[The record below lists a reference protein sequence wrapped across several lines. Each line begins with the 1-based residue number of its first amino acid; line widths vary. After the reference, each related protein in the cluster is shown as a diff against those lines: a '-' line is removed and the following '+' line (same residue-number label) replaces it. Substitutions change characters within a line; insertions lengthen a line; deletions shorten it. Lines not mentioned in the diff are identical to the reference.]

1 MKRKTNYLARAAM
14 MLLLAVLGAI
24 ETWAQS
30 SVVTVGSTDRA
41 SSYLPSYPNNT
52 YSLSQQIYTKDEIGK
67 KGKITS
73 IAFYNYEAGSSRSY
87 DIYLSHTSK
96 STFDS
101 ATDWVKVAAADKVF
115 SGTVTLGSKW
125 TTIDFDTPFE
135 YDGTRNL
142 ILTVDD
148 NTGKDTGS
156 NYSIGAYDA
165 SGNQALYYYKMF
177 GTPVNLDPTQSVT
190 EEGTV
195 YSRKNG
201 IKLCFETYPKPYQLE
216 APEIGNVSAQIQ
228 CSLRGGATAW
238 NLRYRKVAGIGE
250 EEQRW
255 VAYND
260 LTVRSYTIEE
270 LIPAT
275 KYEAQVQAVFAGDN
289 LSDWTEPLVFTT
301 NCCPVEEQSEITYIL
316 RHNNYAGWYN
326 YAVQIM
332 DVTDANN
339 PVEAAYLHAPSYQT
353 YKGTITLCSDHK
365 YQVNWIYDAEHE
377 IYNDHYSFT
386 LLYDNGD
393 ELYTM
398 NYYEAPEETATLT
411 TFVMDDGDF
420 DYVMPT
426 QLTADETWQ
435 DATLGWTQAGDAKQW
450 LVSYSKNPDFDPD
463 EPEEDCIVLAEEN
476 PFVLSELEENTTYYY
491 AVRAVELED
500 VEEATAPQLNGQ
512 RSSQKVR
519 ILKNGKIKVKVG
531 DTWVTK
537 SIKKLSRSKI
547 RKILRSCDSKSRPKV
562 VRCIRKWTDD
572 KKQKMDI
579 ELPKP
584 RGSEVRYVDKYKVMG
599 DEGTDVPLADLKSR
613 VLKGNPEGIKKHT
626 VSITS
631 ETTPGGFDN
640 VIFIAAKKGSEVAF
654 VMSQGKTGATH
665 EPYAV
670 GWISNKKL
678 GISKV
683 EEIEDKTK
691 VPDEKLKQ
699 LLDENQRYEVKQPIE
714 TKMTKKVVEAND
726 DTEGADGRPM
736 KPTEGTGEDGVLFIR
751 HNTDGGG
758 YLRVQEA
765 KVVAPNEVKEWTA
778 VELPEGQRKHTLN
791 DVPAGKT
798 VLVKS
803 EPVYEDGTKGPNSP
817 IATVIIPSE
826 EVAPLPGKFSVA
838 ADRQVYFSK
847 GNLNGWR
854 WEDDWSLAGRQY
866 TMKGN
871 ANMGDSGYPAD
882 EVDLYAWST
891 QDNYFGTYYGYGETD
906 ENTVAR
912 FQGPFAEWGE
922 SEGVTLLMGSGWRTP
937 SAAEWRYVL
946 NERPNAASLKATA
959 TVVGVKGLI
968 LLPDEWTAPSGITV
982 ADGGTYAD
990 EQLTALEKAGAVFLP
1005 AAGKM
1010 NDGLSVDEVGS
1021 SGYYWSSTPSD
1032 EKKAGSENEAYIMS
1046 FSSLEKIALS
1056 IVSRRIGGAIRLVM
1070 PVGASSPS
1078 AIQETTATPTRHTDN
1093 NWYDLSGR
1101 KLTGKPSQKGLYINN
1116 GKVYV
1121 IK

>member
-1 MKRKTNYLARAAM
+1 MKKNLNQLVRTAM
-14 MLLLAVLGAI
+14 MLLLALLCSAAA
-24 ETWAQS
+24 WAQS
-30 SVVTVGSTDRA
+30 SVVSVGGYNRA
-41 SSYLPSYPNNT
+41 SGFLPSYPNNT

-115 SGTVTLGSKW
+115 SGTVWLAQSVW
-125 TTIDFDTPFE
+125 TVIDFDIPFE

-190 EEGTV
+190 EEGSV

-201 IKLCFETYPKPYQLE
+201 IMLCFETYPKPYQLM

-238 NLRYRKVAGIGE
+238 NLRYRKVGDSSWSTLE
-250 EEQRW
+250 
-255 VAYND
+255 N
-260 LTVRSYTIEE
+260 LTDRSKVIEG
-270 LIPAT
+270 LTATT
-275 KYEAQVQAVFAGDN
+275 KYEAQVQAVFAGNN

-316 RHNNYAGWYN
+316 RHDNYAGWYN
-326 YAVQIM
+326 YAVQVM
-332 DVTDANN
+332 DITDANN
-339 PVEAAYLHAPSYQT
+339 PVEAAYLRAPSYQT

-377 IYNDHYSFT
+377 TYNDHYSFT

-398 NYYEAPEETATLT
+398 GYYEAPEKRATLM
-411 TFVMDDGDF
+411 TFVMDGSDF

-426 QLTADETWQ
+426 QLTADESYQ
-435 DATLGWTQAGDAKQW
+435 DATLGWTQADGATQW
-450 LVSYSKNPDFDPD
+450 LVTYSKDPDFNPD
-463 EPEEDCIVLAEEN
+463 EPEEDCILLAEEN
-476 PFVLSELEENTTYYY
+476 PFELTGLEENATYYY

-500 VEEATAPQLNGQ
+500 VAEDSAP
-512 RSSQKVR
+512 RYSDRRAAEKVK

-547 RKILRSCDSKSRPKV
+547 RKILQSCDSKSRPKV

-572 KKQKMDI
+572 KKLKMDI
-579 ELPKP
+579 ELPKA
-584 RGSEVRYVDKYKVMG
+584 RGNEVRYVVKDKVVG

-631 ETTPGGFDN
+631 ETTPRGFDN

-670 GWISNKKL
+670 GWISNNKL
-678 GISKV
+678 GISMV

-691 VPDEKLKQ
+691 VSDEKLTK
-699 LLDENQRYEVKQPIE
+699 LLDENQRYEVKQPTE
-714 TKMTKKVVEAND
+714 KKMTKKVVEAND

-751 HNTDGGG
+751 HNTSGGG
-758 YLRVQEA
+758 YLRVQEV
-765 KVVAPNEVKEWTA
+765 KVVAPNEVKEWTS
-778 VELPEGQRKHTLN
+778 VSLPEGQRKHTFE

-803 EPVYEDGTKGPNSP
+803 EPVYKDGVKGLNSP
-817 IATVIIPSE
+817 VATVITPSE

-906 ENTVAR
+906 ENTIAR

-959 TVVGVKGLI
+959 TVAGVKGLI

-1010 NDGLSVDEVGS
+1010 NDGLSLDGVGTV
-1021 SGYYWSSTPSD
+1021 GYYWSSMPSD
-1032 EKKAGSENEAYIMS
+1032 EKKAGSENEAYAMV
-1046 FSSLEKIALS
+1046 FSTGAPTVS
-1056 IVSRRIGGAIRLVM
+1056 INSRRIGGAVRLIM
-1070 PVGASSPS
+1070 PAEEGSPS
-1078 AIQETTATPTRHTDN
+1078 AIQETTATPARHTDN

>member
-1 MKRKTNYLARAAM
+1 MTRQTNLLARAAM
-14 MLLLAVLGAI
+14 TLLLAVLSSVGA
-24 ETWAQS
+24 WAQS
-30 SVVTVGSTDRA
+30 SVVTVGSTTYGH
-41 SSYLPSYPNNT
+41 SYLPSYPNGRYAT
-52 YSLSQQIYTKDEIGK
+52 SQQIYTNGEIGK
-67 KGKITS
+67 TGLITS
-73 IAFYNYEAGSSRSY
+73 IAFYNWDTGSERNY

-96 STFDS
+96 TALDST
-101 ATDWVKVAAADKVF
+101 TDWVRVAADNKVF
-115 SGTVTLGSKW
+115 SGMVWLASGWTV
-125 TTIDFDTPFE
+125 IDLDTPFQ
-135 YDGTRNL
+135 YDGEQSL
-142 ILTVDD
+142 LLTVDD
-148 NTGKDTGS
+148 NTGQSTGF
-156 NYSIGAYDA
+156 NYNVGAYET
-165 SGNQALYYYKMF
+165 SGHQALFCYDSS
-177 GTPVNLDPTQSVT
+177 NLDPTQAIT
-190 EEGTV
+190 EEGVFHPT
-195 YSRKNG
+195 YSSSERKNG
-201 IKLCFETYPKPYQLE
+201 LQLCFETYPKPIKLT
-216 APEIGNVSAQIQ
+216 APSIGDVSAQIQ
-228 CSLRGGATAW
+228 CTLRGGAIAW
-238 NLRYRKVAGIGE
+238 NLRYRKVGDSSWTTLEGLTDRSKTIGG
-250 EEQRW
+250 
-255 VAYND
+255 
-260 LTVRSYTIEE
+260 LTASTR
-270 LIPAT
+270 
-275 KYEAQVQAVFAGDN
+275 YEAQVQAVFDGGN
-289 LSDWTEPLVFTT
+289 LSDWTESYVFAT
-301 NCCPVEEQSEITYIL
+301 NCCPAEEQSTVNYTL
-316 RHNNYAGWYN
+316 RSNYTIWYGF
-326 YAVQIM
+326 AVQLM
-332 DVTDANN
+332 DVTDAAN
-339 PVEAAYLHAPSYQT
+339 PVEVAYLHAPSYET
-353 YKGTITLCSDHK
+353 YKGTVSLCSNHT
-365 YQVNWIYDAEHE
+365 YQVNWIYDAEHS
-377 IYNDHYSFT
+377 NVNHSFAFSLT
-386 LLYDNGD
+386 YGNGD
-393 ELYTM
+393 ALYTM

-450 LVSYSKNPDFDPD
+450 LVTYSKNPDFDPD

-547 RKILRSCDSKSRPKV
+547 RKILQSCDSKSRPKV

-584 RGSEVRYVDKYKVMG
+584 RGSEVRCVVKYKVMG

-726 DTEGADGRPM
+726 DTEDADGRPM

-758 YLRVQEA
+758 YLRVQEV

-871 ANMGDSGYPAD
+871 ANMSEGYAAS
-882 EVDLYAWST
+882 EVDLVAWST

-982 ADGGTYAD
+982 ADGGTYTD
-990 EQLTALEKAGAVFLP
+990 EQWTALEKAGAVFLP

-1010 NDGLSVDEVGS
+1010 NDGLSLDGVGTV
-1021 SGYYWSSTPSD
+1021 GYYWSSTPSD
-1032 EKKAGSENEAYIMS
+1032 EKKAGSENEAYAMV
-1046 FSSLEKIALS
+1046 FSTGAPTVGIN
-1056 IVSRRIGGAIRLVM
+1056 SRRIGGAVRLVM
-1070 PVGASSPS
+1070 SAEEGSPS